1 MVTRKR
7 KNMHEDENTGTA
19 TASHEEA
26 EGGERNGY
34 QADTATPGNGDGQAV
49 KPKIRRVESKS
60 DRFRRLAVKRV
71 NVALKMIGR
80 VAALG
85 SKASYDYSQEQAA
98 KIVRVLQEAV
108 TTVKVRLEATNVR
121 EDRFSL

>member
-26 EGGERNGY
+26 EGGERNGS
-34 QADTATPGNGDGQAV
+34 QADTATPNNGDGQAA
-49 KPKIRRVESKS
+49 KPKPRRVESKS
-60 DRFRRLAVKRV
+60 DRFRRLATRRV
-71 NVALKMIGR
+71 SAALKIIGR
-80 VAALG
+80 ISTLSNRG
-85 SKASYDYSQEQAA
+85 SYEYSPEQAA

-108 TTVKVRLEATNVR
+108 AVVKVRLEGSNVK
-121 EDRFSL
+121 EDGFTL